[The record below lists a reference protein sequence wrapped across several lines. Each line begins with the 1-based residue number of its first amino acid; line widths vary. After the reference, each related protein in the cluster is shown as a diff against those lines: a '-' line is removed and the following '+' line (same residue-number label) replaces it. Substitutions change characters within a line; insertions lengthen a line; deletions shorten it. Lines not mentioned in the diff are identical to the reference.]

1 MKYFVLISLL
11 FSSLAFAKDYKLSK
25 NEFLKKLDE
34 GRVSLDKTPLNNI
47 PEQIFPQLIQKMK
60 QQYPDFQREM
70 WYVAYIDS
78 NNYRYFV
85 FYEWYN
91 RGCIFGIQETKKYGK
106 NKSSTT
112 VVKGGRKIGPRIGMK
127 FTVTE
132 PVEPLRFRTCI
143 HSRFAWLG
151 FIV

>member
-106 NKSSTT
+106 NNADNWMQAAKEMQSYSAIDKKYCEQALGITLK
-112 VVKGGRKIGPRIGMK
+112 KGGLNKIGK
-127 FTVTE
+127 
-132 PVEPLRFRTCI
+132 
-143 HSRFAWLG
+143 
-151 FIV
+151 